1 MQHHIAEINH
11 YAARTLEEYS
21 YKKGSP
27 APADGAD
34 RYADN
39 FRKTLDRNEQENLSA
54 VSNGNRFDVEYDR
67 LCQIPAPCGCTT
79 CVALILSSACAKS
92 AATTQQPTLAS
103 SFTKTWQNRYRA
115 IEDVFGLIVIEHSS
129 SAVWQRL

>member
-67 LCQIPAPCGCTT
+67 LCQIPGAMRLHHLCCADFVVSMCEKCGDDPATDPRFKFHKDM
-79 CVALILSSACAKS
+79 AKS
-92 AATTQQPTLAS
+92 LP
-103 SFTKTWQNRYRA
+103 R
-115 IEDVFGLIVIEHSS
+115 H
-129 SAVWQRL
+129 